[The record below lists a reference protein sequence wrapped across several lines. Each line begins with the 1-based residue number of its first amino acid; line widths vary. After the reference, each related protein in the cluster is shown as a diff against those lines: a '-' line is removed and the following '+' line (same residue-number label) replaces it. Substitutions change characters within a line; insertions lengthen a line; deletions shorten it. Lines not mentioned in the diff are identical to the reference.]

1 MLLGKK
7 YFWLKLKDDFFNQ
20 KEIKMLRRV
29 AGGDTYTIIYLKM
42 LLLSLKN
49 DGKIYYDGIAENMI
63 EETALEIDEDI
74 ENVQITFTYLLKK
87 GLIETVHED
96 EIEMTNI
103 ASMIGSETDAAVRKR
118 RQRLKEKRDIVT
130 EQSHLGHI
138 EIEIEKDIELEKE
151 LQLQQE
157 EKITPVVIV
166 DDVNQAIDF
175 YQQNFG
181 VLNPYTTQQILDAV
195 NTFNEEVVVKA
206 MQIAIESNNRNYS
219 YMRGILK
226 NWYQNNVKTLED
238 IQALDAEH
246 QNKKTK
252 KSFKNTQ
259 KEAVAPEWLNSD
271 KRADQTK
278 ESSGGLTAEEIE
290 AIEELKKMV
299 VGEASDS

>member
-87 GLIETVHED
+87 GLIETAHED

-118 RQRLKEKRDIVT
+118 RQRSKEKRDIVT
-130 EQSHLGHI
+130 ERSHLGHI

-219 YMRGILK
+219 YVRGILK

-259 KEAVAPEWLNSD
+259 KEAVAPAWLNSD

-278 ESSGGLTAEEIE
+278 ETSGELSAEEIE

>member
-1 MLLGKK
+1 MGKK

-130 EQSHLGHI
+130 EQ
-138 EIEIEKDIELEKE
+138 
-151 LQLQQE
+151 
-157 EKITPVVIV
+157 
-166 DDVNQAIDF
+166 
-175 YQQNFG
+175 
-181 VLNPYTTQQILDAV
+181 
-195 NTFNEEVVVKA
+195 
-206 MQIAIESNNRNYS
+206 
-219 YMRGILK
+219 
-226 NWYQNNVKTLED
+226 
-238 IQALDAEH
+238 
-246 QNKKTK
+246 
-252 KSFKNTQ
+252 
-259 KEAVAPEWLNSD
+259 
-271 KRADQTK
+271 
-278 ESSGGLTAEEIE
+278 
-290 AIEELKKMV
+290 
-299 VGEASDS
+299 

>member
-87 GLIETVHED
+87 GLIETAHED

-130 EQSHLGHI
+130 ERSHLGHI

-219 YMRGILK
+219 YVRGILK

-238 IQALDAEH
+238 TQALDAEH

-259 KEAVAPEWLNSD
+259 KEAVAPAWLNSD

-278 ESSGGLTAEEIE
+278 ETSGELTAEEIE